1 MANAQ
6 AAKGNNNI
14 MMIAGIAVLV
24 IIIVAA
30 VLLYHPSTTATSG
43 STTVPS
49 NIQATTAQPTTSL
62 ATTTVPATE
71 QQAAANQSVNAT
83 EEYAYILSMEIYT
96 NVYNENWTAA
106 TSEMNIIG
114 GILANVSPS
123 QLPSELTQGYAE
135 LRQDIQ
141 NKNQTGV
148 YDLLNTMA
156 NSTANMGMMTT
167 TSQISANQSISI
179 AYAYVYDISLQIYY
193 NVRQQNWVNATN
205 EINAI
210 EGLFTH
216 IPASHLPS
224 GIAPDYASLKQD
236 IANKNETAALYVLKS
251 LSSMP
256 K

>member
-6 AAKGNNNI
+6 AAKVNKNI
-14 MMIAGIAVLV
+14 MIAGIAVLV

-30 VLLYHPSTTATSG
+30 VLLYHPSTTVKSS

-49 NIQATTAQPTTSL
+49 NGQATTAQPTISL
-62 ATTTVPATE
+62 ATTTVSATV

-83 EEYAYILSMEIYT
+83 EEYAYLLSMEIYT
-96 NVYNENWTAA
+96 NVFNENWTAA
-106 TSEMNIIG
+106 TGEMNTIG

-123 QLPSELTQGYAE
+123 QLPSELTQGYAK
-135 LRQDIQ
+135 LRQEIQ
-141 NKNQTGV
+141 SKNQTGV

-156 NSTANMGMMTT
+156 NSTAGMGMTVAT
-167 TSQISANQSISI
+167 PQISVNQSISI
-179 AYAYVYDISLQIYY
+179 AYAYVYDISLQIFY
-193 NVRQQNWVNATN
+193 NVQAGNWVPATN

-216 IPASHLPS
+216 IPASRLPS
-224 GIAPDYASLKQD
+224 GIAQDYSSLKQD
-236 IANKNETAALYVLKS
+236 ITNKDQGAALSLLKS
-251 LSSMP
+251 MSSLP